1 MGKVK
6 ISIALDED
14 VLEWIDE
21 IAENLRMSRSEFINM
36 VLSGGRD
43 ARKLVDEIVDKWF
56 DRKKSEIK
64 SRLGFQ
70 PVIARKEER

>member
-6 ISIALDED
+6 ISIALDKD
-14 VLEWIDE
+14 VLEWLDE
-21 IAENLRMSRSEFINM
+21 VAENLGMSRSEFINM

>member
-6 ISIALDED
+6 ISIALDKD
-14 VLEWIDE
+14 VLEWLDE
-21 IAENLRMSRSEFINM
+21 VAENLGMSRSEFINM
-36 VLSGGRD
+36 VVSGGRD

-70 PVIARKEER
+70 PTLAKKE

>member
-1 MGKVK
+1 MKKRIVCLT
-6 ISIALDED
+6 LDED
-14 VLEWIDE
+14 VINWVDE
-21 IAENLRMSRSEFINM
+21 VAENLRMSRSEFINM

-64 SRLGFQ
+64 SRLDFQ
-70 PVIARKEER
+70 PVIAKKEAR